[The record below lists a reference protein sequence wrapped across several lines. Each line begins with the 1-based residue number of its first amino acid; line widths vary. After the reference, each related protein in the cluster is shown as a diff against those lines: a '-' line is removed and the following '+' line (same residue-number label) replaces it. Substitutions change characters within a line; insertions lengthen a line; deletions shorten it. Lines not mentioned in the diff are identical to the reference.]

1 MSDLILIAD
10 DDGDI
15 RDLLRILLE
24 KDGYRVIEAENGL
37 RAVAT
42 VRDHCDI
49 SLVLLDI
56 MMPELDG
63 FAAARGIR
71 ALSDVPILFLT
82 ARSSDADRMAAYAD
96 GGDDY
101 IVKPFHAVELRL
113 KVGAML
119 NRYRLYRE
127 KQSGS
132 QNTPH
137 GALEA
142 SSSHGDRMMLPGE
155 IEWRPDERAV
165 YRAGERVVL
174 TDREYEL
181 FARLARERGECLSP
195 AVLYEDV
202 WGEAYLASSSN
213 TVIVHIAN
221 LRRKLEKDP
230 SSPVVIRTVWGK
242 GYRIE

>member
-15 RDLLRILLE
+15 RELLRILLE

-37 RAVAT
+37 CAVTA
-42 VRDHCDI
+42 VRDHADV
-49 SLVLLDI
+49 SLVILDI

-63 FAAARGIR
+63 FATARGIR
-71 ALSDVPILFLT
+71 DLSDVPILFLT
-82 ARSSDADRMAAYAD
+82 ARSSDHDRMRAYAG

-113 KVGAML
+113 KIGAML
-119 NRYRLYRE
+119 NRYRRYRE
-127 KQSGS
+127 QAPESAGVPSTAESTSG
-132 QNTPH
+132 
-137 GALEA
+137 
-142 SSSHGDRMMLPGE
+142 GDRCVRLSGH
-155 IEWRPDERAV
+155 IAWLPDERAV
-165 YRAGERVVL
+165 LREGERVVL

-181 FARLARERGECLSP
+181 FARLARERGVCLSP

-221 LRRKLEKDP
+221 LRRKLERDP